1 MVRNEADVIEAFV
14 RHHARRVDALY
25 VVDHR
30 SEDGTRDIL
39 AALVAEGLR
48 ISVAHDDQ
56 PAQRQSETVTALA
69 RRAFAA
75 GATVVLPLDAD
86 EFVKWPQR
94 GAFER
99 WLGALPAGLCAALDW
114 QTYVPDTFA
123 DAGHP
128 LARARR
134 RRATEAHGLHKVV
147 LTRAFADAPA
157 AVVGPGSH
165 TVLFEGPGQDLTR
178 QPVRLARVPP
188 ALAALA
194 HLPVRSAVQLCTKI
208 ALGWRAHRAA
218 APRDATLAYHWQ
230 ALYEELARTGPPGD
244 TRLHEIA
251 VNYGV
256 SVDAR
261 HAAGVIALIEDPLPA
276 DTPIRHAALAR
287 PMAVRF

>member
-14 RHHARRVDALY
+14 RHHASRVDALY

-48 ISVAHDDQ
+48 LSVAHDDQ

-69 RRAFAA
+69 RRAFAE
-75 GATVVLPLDAD
+75 GASVVLPLDAD

-94 GAFER
+94 DAFER
-99 WLGALPAGLCAALDW
+99 WLAALPAGLCAALDW
-114 QTYVPDTFA
+114 QTYVPDTFPV
-123 DAGHP
+123 AGHP

-165 TVLFEGPGQDLTR
+165 TVLLAGPGQDMAR

-188 ALAALA
+188 VLAALA
-194 HLPVRSAVQLCTKI
+194 HLPIRGALQLCTKI
-208 ALGWRAHRAA
+208 ALGWRAHQAA
-218 APRDATLAYHWQ
+218 APRDAALAYHWQ
-230 ALYEELARTGPPGD
+230 ALYEELARTGPPGK
-244 TRLHEIA
+244 TRLREIA
-251 VNYGV
+251 LNYGV
-256 SVDAR
+256 PVDAWQ
-261 HAAGVIALIEDPLPA
+261 AARAIPLVDDPLPV
-276 DTPIRHAALAR
+276 DTPIRHAGLAR
-287 PMAVRF
+287 GMTVRF